1 MLNTPSS
8 SGLFGRV
15 SNRLQSTAATNSNGR
30 RKSTFSSSVP
40 QKKKAMEFV
49 LIRNEFNECDD
60 ATLKWDSKVAE
71 GMMMVEEDS
80 TEEQVRSKMCE
91 AFYKK
96 FPLITPNDFEFV
108 KVKQKRVTIPDLS
121 GGNEYNYNIV
131 KKMAGQGMIYVQIKK
146 HMSFL
151 LDMVDDNV
159 DDNDVADDNV
169 IAEVPANNSADDVE
183 ITAVVDNSVDV
194 ITENLEVT
202 DVLEAAVVNI
212 SSNENDSSNSD
223 TSRNDPITN
232 LIKYIE
238 SNQLMDPVEI
248 LRFMQHAMH
257 CGRDLHVSDL
267 TQCIEGD
274 TNFLCIDKRQYT
286 QNNF

>member
-1 MLNTPSS
+1 M
-8 SGLFGRV
+8 
-15 SNRLQSTAATNSNGR
+15 QS
-30 RKSTFSSSVP
+30 
-40 QKKKAMEFV
+40 
-49 LIRNEFNECDD
+49 IH
-60 ATLKWDSKVAE
+60 
-71 GMMMVEEDS
+71 
-80 TEEQVRSKMCE
+80 
-91 AFYKK
+91 KK
-96 FPLITPNDFEFV
+96 FSLITPNDFEFV

-183 ITAVVDNSVDV
+183 ITAVVENSVDV

-286 QNNF
+286 RNNF